1 MACAVAQAESTN
13 MSENMQWTV
22 TRNFKQGIFT
32 NYKAFMGYQCVE
44 GELEIVPE
52 QAEVVK
58 QIFDLYLAG
67 YTFAQ
72 IKKELEKQKIK
83 TATGNGSWDV
93 TTIQKM
99 LKNEKYKGDTILQ
112 KSYTTDFLTK
122 KRAVNQGEIQMF
134 YIEDDHEPIIEPW
147 IWECVRLEMARRKK
161 YTEEHGT
168 NSYSHNTEQN
178 PFASKIVCGNCNTVF
193 ARKGWQSRNGDIR
206 RVWQCSE
213 RYKIK
218 GMMGCSN
225 RHVEETTLR
234 KVFIRAWNTLLENRE
249 QAVTE
254 WEQAMVGDDLLARY
268 RAKDFLQL
276 TEKAEPIDEMDTDF
290 MLRVL
295 DYIKVYEEGT
305 LVVVFLDGMEI
316 EYRAE

>member
-1 MACAVAQAESTN
+1 MQVLTQA
-13 MSENMQWTV
+13 
-22 TRNFKQGIFT
+22 
-32 NYKAFMGYQCVE
+32 
-44 GELEIVPE
+44 
-52 QAEVVK
+52 
-58 QIFDLYLAG
+58 
-67 YTFAQ
+67 
-72 IKKELEKQKIK
+72 
-83 TATGNGSWDV
+83 
-93 TTIQKM
+93 
-99 LKNEKYKGDTILQ
+99 NEKYKGDAILQ

-122 KRAVNQGEIQMF
+122 KRAVNQREIQMF

-213 RYKIK
+213 RYKVK
-218 GMMGCSN
+218 GVMGCSN

-254 WEQAMVGDDLLARY
+254 
-268 RAKDFLQL
+268 
-276 TEKAEPIDEMDTDF
+276 
-290 MLRVL
+290 
-295 DYIKVYEEGT
+295 
-305 LVVVFLDGMEI
+305 
-316 EYRAE
+316 